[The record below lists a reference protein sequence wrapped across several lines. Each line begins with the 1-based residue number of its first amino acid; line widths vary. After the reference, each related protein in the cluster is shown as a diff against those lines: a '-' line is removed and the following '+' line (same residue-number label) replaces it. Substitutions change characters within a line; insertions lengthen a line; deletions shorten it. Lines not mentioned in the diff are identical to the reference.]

1 MAALLVVAALLLPGL
16 GRAANNS
23 YGFDPNLFV
32 HPDGIIEQSV
42 LEQAGSIECGGR
54 WQLCCAGARCSQS
67 VDVCD
72 AGACK
77 PCAAWPWAACCAGA
91 TCPDKIQGTRV
102 RCYSNQC
109 QPCGGAWQMPCA
121 DGCQSAFA
129 RNPINSRC
137 EPRRGPVPAPGP
149 GPKPGPG
156 PTPAPTPIPAPTPSP
171 IPAPAPSPAPTPIP
185 APVPTP
191 APSPGPVPSPS
202 TGPGP
207 VQNPPPGC
215 GSFVSPTSGGP
226 CPAPPAPTTV
236 PVVGGPEGSVSLN
249 ADGSTKFR
257 TSPPGD
263 PKWKYPYDVAFGM
276 SLFFYEAQRAGA
288 LPADN
293 RVLWR
298 GDSPAGPS
306 ANDGA
311 LSGGWYDAGDHVKFN
326 YPMFTSASRVAVATW
341 KYESALAASHFD
353 GASNLYWARR
363 EVRWVMDYVVRCH
376 TAPKVL
382 VAQVGDGGID
392 HGYIGRAEYMTVQ
405 RPVATVSVD
414 RPGAD
419 LVGAAAAALANGY
432 MALKAFD
439 PTFAATCLEHSKTL
453 FDWAVETADR
463 GTYDNS
469 VPGATQFYKSTGVY
483 HEITYAAASLFAA
496 TGDAKYSGAAM
507 KWAVAPEQGAYGP
520 FMSYGDW
527 IGWNMLWFDGAVLM
541 LDKGMDPGTAV
552 GFKSQLSR
560 TINNWVRGAGEIKVS
575 PKGQRFISQ
584 WGSNRYAA
592 NAAAIALMAAEH
604 FDPAFANTARC
615 FAVSQINYVLGDAGR
630 SFMVGFGKDPPLR
643 PHHRNAAC
651 TLDEHAQCAALFFDP
666 RPSPNVLHGA
676 LVGGPPRPDD
686 SFPDDRSDYISGEVA
701 CDYNAGL
708 TMALAG
714 AMALGDGFRSQYP
727 QNCS

>member
-1 MAALLVVAALLLPGL
+1 
-16 GRAANNS
+16 
-23 YGFDPNLFV
+23 
-32 HPDGIIEQSV
+32 
-42 LEQAGSIECGGR
+42 
-54 WQLCCAGARCSQS
+54 
-67 VDVCD
+67 
-72 AGACK
+72 
-77 PCAAWPWAACCAGA
+77 
-91 TCPDKIQGTRV
+91 
-102 RCYSNQC
+102 
-109 QPCGGAWQMPCA
+109 
-121 DGCQSAFA
+121 
-129 RNPINSRC
+129 
-137 EPRRGPVPAPGP
+137 
-149 GPKPGPG
+149 
-156 PTPAPTPIPAPTPSP
+156 
-171 IPAPAPSPAPTPIP
+171 
-185 APVPTP
+185 
-191 APSPGPVPSPS
+191 
-202 TGPGP
+202 
-207 VQNPPPGC
+207 
-215 GSFVSPTSGGP
+215 
-226 CPAPPAPTTV
+226 V

-257 TSPPGD
+257 TSPAGN
-263 PKWKYPYDVAFGM
+263 PKWKYPYDTAFGM

-306 ANDGA
+306 KNDGA
-311 LSGGWYDAGDHVKFN
+311 LTGGWYDAGDHVKFN
-326 YPMFTSASRVAVATW
+326 YPMFTSASRLAVATW
-341 KYESALAASHFD
+341 KYENALAASSFD

-363 EVRWVMDYVVRCH
+363 EVRWVMDYIVRCH
-376 TAPKVL
+376 TADRVL

-392 HGYIGRAEYMTVQ
+392 HGYIGRAEYMNVQ
-405 RPVATVSVD
+405 RPVATVSAD
-414 RPGAD
+414 KPGAD
-419 LVGAAAAALANGY
+419 LVGAAAAALANGH

-463 GTYDNS
+463 GTYDDS
-469 VPGATQFYKSTGVY
+469 VTGAKQFYKSTGVY
-483 HEITYAAASLFAA
+483 HQITYSAASLFVA
-496 TGDAKYSGAAM
+496 TGDKKYSDAAM
-507 KWAVAPEQGAYGP
+507 KWAVAPEPGPYGP

-584 WGSNRYAA
+584 WGSNRYIG
-592 NAAAIALMAAEH
+592 NAAAIALMAAPH

-651 TLDEHAQCAALFFDP
+651 KLSEQAQCGALFGDP

-686 SFPDDRSDYISGEVA
+686 SFPDDRQDYISGEVA
-701 CDYNAGL
+701 VDYNAGL
-708 TMALAG
+708 TIALAG
-714 AMALGDGFRSQYP
+714 AMALGDGFWSQYP
-727 QNCS
+727 GNCAGSVPGATF